1 MAGLVVAQLL
11 LSGRVVLLEL
21 ASPNGPA
28 GSGLCRSYFRMQ
40 LKAGESSSWPPTRLP
55 SILAVYNDIGS
66 VWCTDCSFLLC
77 RWGGKRA

>member
-21 ASPNGPA
+21 ASPNSPP
-28 GSGLCRSYFRMQ
+28 GSGIRRSFFRMQ
-40 LKAGESSSWPPTRLP
+40 LKAGESRSWPPTRLP
-55 SILAVYNDIGS
+55 SILALYNIIGS
-66 VWCTDCSFLLC
+66 VWNNDCFFLLC

>member
-21 ASPNGPA
+21 ASPNSPL
-28 GSGLCRSYFRMQ
+28 GSGTRRSFFRMQ
-40 LKAGESSSWPPTRLP
+40 LKAGESCSWPPTRLP
-55 SILAVYNDIGS
+55 SILALYNIIGS
-66 VWCTDCSFLLC
+66 VWYTDCFFLLC